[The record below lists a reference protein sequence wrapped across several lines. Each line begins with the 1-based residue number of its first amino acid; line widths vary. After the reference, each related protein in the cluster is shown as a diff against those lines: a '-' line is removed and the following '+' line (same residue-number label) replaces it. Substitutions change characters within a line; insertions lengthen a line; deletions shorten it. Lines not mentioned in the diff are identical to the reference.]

1 MTSFIEM
8 KHQPKET
15 TILVEKQAQNMFE
28 KMFNPSFYKEA
39 YKRVSSH
46 YLTKYYI
53 FCDIFATI
61 ICGIISSQIMIKIS
75 EGNGEYVKYHIGIML
90 FILLFNNFVLKM
102 MSTEIGITTTNTFI
116 CDANKL
122 YSKVHYEERANKTAP
137 GAKEKKDSAK
147 ISFAMVSDWGIP
159 TLISLVGTGMSVI
172 TIFLVKKMLVQFIIC
187 SLVGIVFYYVY
198 VKRKQDAFTE
208 LDKTSRK
215 NIQRI
220 RELVQL
226 KIISFQG
233 GETTE
238 SEISNLET
246 EIETKRNNV
255 TKEWIYIGTIVTL
268 VNELISMLIIVVS
281 TTNLSQ
287 ILLYYLGFG
296 KQVSLNTPNTQD
308 YMLFSMVLLQWSGA
322 VSSMIHFLTQ
332 LNGIKSDFENFVDY
346 WKDVR
351 FAEEP
356 IKMNIEHKLAITGYF
371 VKRNEQIFRFD
382 NEITEIPFNI
392 GRKYLILGPT
402 GHGKSTF
409 VNAILGKNSG
419 MTMNIGDPTNY
430 YHHIADMFQAIRE
443 KMPSSKITI
452 RDWFKNEQDNNFI
465 MRMLLITLEQKK
477 VEEMMASFEKRGEGK
492 HAFDVEINE
501 EISGGQKTALCLA
514 TRCYE
519 IEKFN
524 KKVLVLDEPEQGLGR
539 RAVKVL
545 NNIYEK
551 YKDITIINST
561 HLYKFELEALKCKF
575 DLIFWIEHGI
585 VKSYKSLKEMEFLD
599 SLDYE

>member
-1 MTSFIEM
+1 MNN
-8 KHQPKET
+8 HQDKT
-15 TILVEKQAQNMFE
+15 AFFVEISTKNQFE
-28 KMFNPSFYKEA
+28 KMFQSSFYKEA
-39 YKRVSSH
+39 YNRVSSH

-75 EGNGEYVKYHIGIML
+75 DGDENFVKYHIAISL
-90 FILLFNNFVLKM
+90 FILFINNFVLKM
-102 MSTEIGITTTNTFI
+102 MCAEIGISTTNDFI
-116 CDANKL
+116 KDTNKL
-122 YSKVHYEERANKTAP
+122 YSKVHYEERANKTAQ
-137 GAKEKKDSAK
+137 GAKEKKDSARM
-147 ISFAMVSDWGIP
+147 SFVMVTDWGIP
-159 TLISLVGTGMSVI
+159 TLINLIGIGLSVS
-172 TIFLVKKMLVQFIIC
+172 TIFFVKKMLIQFIFC
-187 SLVGIVFYYVY
+187 SLIGVIFYYIY
-198 VKRKQDAFTE
+198 VKKKQYAFTK
-208 LDKTSRK
+208 LDKLVRK
-215 NIQRI
+215 NIQKI
-220 RELVQL
+220 QELVRL

-246 EIETKRNNV
+246 EIEIKRNDIR
-255 TKEWIYIGTIVTL
+255 KEWIFIGTIVSF
-268 VNELISMLIIVVS
+268 VNELISITIIIVS

-287 ILLYYLGFG
+287 VLLYYIGYEKNVEL
-296 KQVSLNTPNTQD
+296 KTLNTQD
-308 YMLFSMVLLQWSGA
+308 YVLFSMVLLQWSSA
-322 VSSMIHFLTQ
+322 VNSMIQFITQ
-332 LNGIKSDFENFVDY
+332 FNGIKSDYENFVDY

-356 IKMNIEHKLAITGYF
+356 IKMEIDNKLVITNYF

-382 NEITEIPFNI
+382 KEITEIPFNI
-392 GRKYLILGPT
+392 GRKFLILGPT

-409 VNAILGKNSG
+409 VNAILGKISG
-419 MTMNIGDPTNY
+419 MTMNIGNPTNY
-430 YHHIADMFQAIRE
+430 YHHVADMFQAIRE

-452 RDWFKNEQDNNFI
+452 RDWFKNEQNDDFI
-465 MRMLLITLEQKK
+465 MQMLLITFEQSKID
-477 VEEMMASFEKRGEGK
+477 EMMTNFKKRGNGK

-524 KKVLVLDEPEQGLGR
+524 KKIFVFDEPEQGLGR

-545 NNIYEK
+545 NNIYQK

-561 HLYKFELEALKCKF
+561 HLYKFELEALKCHF
-575 DLIFWIEHGI
+575 DMIFWIEFGI
-585 VKSYKSLKEMEFLD
+585 VKKYNSLKEMNFLD